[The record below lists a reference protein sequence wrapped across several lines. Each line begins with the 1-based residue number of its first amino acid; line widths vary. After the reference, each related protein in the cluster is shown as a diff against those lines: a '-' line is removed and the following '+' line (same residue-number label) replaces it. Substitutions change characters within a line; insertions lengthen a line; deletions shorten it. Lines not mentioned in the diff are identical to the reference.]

1 MDVKNFVNFIV
12 CLSLVLTLPMYGSGG
27 RIRAGNLSFE
37 LGNSELIDSSQMM
50 SARFSSMFIIQESNV
65 FYTGEKRVHC
75 LSQIFWL
82 PIRKMQAP
90 IEEILAMP
98 NGKIVPCAL
107 LALHY
112 EEHSFSEI
120 I

>member
-50 SARFSSMFIIQESNV
+50 SARTLGINVTKSDVYPLPGSYSQIDLQTFALAHMRLRDDIIVWMRDHGDVDAVDPIE
-65 FYTGEKRVHC
+65 GEKE
-75 LSQIFWL
+75 
-82 PIRKMQAP
+82 AP
-90 IEEILAMP
+90 
-98 NGKIVPCAL
+98 
-107 LALHY
+107 
-112 EEHSFSEI
+112 
-120 I
+120 